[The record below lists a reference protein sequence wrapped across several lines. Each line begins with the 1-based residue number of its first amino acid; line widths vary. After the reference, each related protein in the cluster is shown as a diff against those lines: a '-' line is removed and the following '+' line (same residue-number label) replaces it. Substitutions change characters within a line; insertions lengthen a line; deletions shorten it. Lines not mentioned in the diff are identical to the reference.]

1 MARTGIANLP
11 LHYGK
16 APAWLFGRMRKLARA
31 IILIMAE
38 EEGPEEILRR
48 LSDPFWFQAFGSVLG
63 FDWHSSGLTTTV
75 CGALKAGLKG
85 TERDTGLYI
94 CGGKGAASRKTPDEI
109 RLHCAKL
116 RPDGEELVYAS
127 RLSAKVDNTALQ
139 DGYQL
144 YHHSFIFT
152 SRGSWAVIQQGMNE
166 ETGYARRYHWLEEG
180 MKSFVAEPHRAIC
193 CDQRGE
199 TLNLT
204 ARESKASR
212 DGIVNITRLIPTETI
227 KELKAI
233 TCLNLPPRHQILPR
247 DLLSTRMINLVRKLE
262 EERPETFESAL
273 LVKGLGPKSMR
284 ALNLLSEL
292 IYGTRAATRDP
303 ARYSFAHGGRD
314 GIPYPVDREVYDR
327 SITLLEEMLNKS
339 NIDYYEK
346 RRAFARLSSHKYIYC
361 NHEDHEVHEG

>member
-1 MARTGIANLP
+1 MGRTGIANLP

-38 EEGPEEILRR
+38 EEGPEEIIRR
-48 LSDPFWFQAFGSVLG
+48 LSDPFWFQAFGCALG

-94 CGGKGAASRKTPDEI
+94 CGGKGTVSRKTPDEI
-109 RLHCAKL
+109 RSYSSKI
-116 RPDGEELVYAS
+116 PVDGEELVYAS

-144 YHHSFIFT
+144 YQHSFLFT

-166 ETGYARRYHWLEEG
+166 ETGYARRYHWMKEG
-180 MKSFVAEPHRAIC
+180 MRSFVSEPHRAIC
-193 CDQRGE
+193 CDRRGE

-204 ARESKASR
+204 ARESSRAR
-212 DGIVNITRLIPTETI
+212 DGIVEITRLTPVETLT
-227 KELKAI
+227 ELKTI
-233 TCLNLPPRHQILPR
+233 TRLDLPPRHNILPR
-247 DLLSTRMINLVRKLE
+247 DLLSTRMINLVRRLE
-262 EERPETFESAL
+262 EERPDSFESAL
-273 LVKGLGPKSMR
+273 LVQGLGPKSMR

-303 ARYSFAHGGRD
+303 ARYSFAHGGKD
-314 GIPYPVDREVYDR
+314 GIPFPVEREVYDR
-327 SITLLEEMLNKS
+327 SISLLEEMLDKS
-339 NIDYYEK
+339 RIDYYDK
-346 RRAFARLSSHKYIYC
+346 RRAFASLARFDSS
-361 NHEDHEVHEG
+361 GRFG